1 MKLPV
6 IVNLCSTI
14 HAYSSKGDVIMNLS
28 APTLPVFL
36 VSVIVAIVAVLVL
49 IGVVPAFGIAAAW
62 LALIAYA
69 ILLVGNVMSGL

>member
-1 MKLPV
+1 
-6 IVNLCSTI
+6 
-14 HAYSSKGDVIMNLS
+14 MNLS

-36 VSVIVAIVAVLVL
+36 VSVIVAIVAVLVMVGA
-49 IGVVPAFGIAAAW
+49 IPAFGIAAAW